1 MIRFLTAGNVDD
13 GKSSLIGRLLYDS
26 DSLFEDQI
34 EEVKRSTDESFNGEL
49 DFSLFLDGLI
59 SERKQRI
66 TIDVAYRYFSYDN
79 KKFIIADAPGH
90 EQYTRNMAVAA
101 ANSDIIVILVDA
113 TKKVKSQTIRHSYIA
128 SLFGIKKAIIAVNK
142 MDLVNYSQGVFN
154 EIKEDYLEK
163 TKDLKFEDIDF
174 VPVSSI
180 NGENVVKGS
189 ENMKWF
195 DGKTIL
201 NHLNSENN
209 TVVSND
215 FDLRILVQNVLKYD
229 NKRLYQGFVS
239 SGKIKVGDQIAIY
252 PSQKYAK
259 VTKIVKSS
267 QEVAK
272 AVVGEAISF
281 ELDDE
286 IDLERGGVVTLA
298 QNNDKIIL
306 SNKLNA
312 NIIWFD
318 EKAFNRKGFSH
329 SDLIIKI
336 SHNYLQAS
344 IDKLHNV
351 IDLSNVSNDWQS
363 KNDAISLNQIANVD
377 INLSGKIAFDK
388 FSDNKFN
395 GSFLLIDS
403 ITNETVA
410 CGIINDQ
417 AKSGDIDLDFDEKNV
432 DEFLTELS
440 SLIKKHF
447 PKSNLD
453 ADSFLK
459 KFLQQY

>member
-34 EEVKRSTDESFNGEL
+34 EEVKRSTDDAFNGDL

-66 TIDVAYRYFSYDN
+66 TIDVAYRYFSYNN

-101 ANSDIIVILVDA
+101 ANSDVIVILIDA

-128 SLFGIKKAIIAVNK
+128 SLFGIKKAIIAINK
-142 MDLVNYSQGVFN
+142 MDLVGYDQEVFN
-154 EIKEDYLEK
+154 DIKNDYLEK
-163 TKDLKFEDIDF
+163 AKDLKFETIDF

-201 NHLNSENN
+201 SHLDSDQEIVTNDNS
-209 TVVSND
+209 
-215 FDLRILVQNVLKYD
+215 DLRLLVQNVLKHED
-229 NKRLYQGFVS
+229 TRLYQGFVA
-239 SGKIKVGDQIAIY
+239 SGSLKIGDKVALY
-252 PSQKYAK
+252 PSQKQAK
-259 VTKIVKSS
+259 VTKIIKSAK
-267 QEVAK
+267 EVDNANIND
-272 AVVGEAISF
+272 AIAF
-281 ELDDE
+281 ELDSD
-286 IDLERGGVVTLA
+286 IDLERGGVATLA
-298 QNNDKIIL
+298 KESKSLIFSD
-306 SNKLNA
+306 KLNA
-312 NIIWFD
+312 NIIWFAETSFD
-318 EKAFNRKGFSH
+318 RKGSSH
-329 SDLIIKI
+329 RELTIKI
-336 SHNYLQAS
+336 SHNHLQAS

-351 IDLSNVSNDWQS
+351 IDLSNISNDWQFE
-363 KNDAISLNQIANVD
+363 NGIVNLNQIANVD
-377 INLSGKIAFDK
+377 ISLSSNVAFDK
-388 FSDNKFN
+388 FVDNKHN

-410 CGIINDQ
+410 CGIIKGQ
-417 AKSGDIDLDFDEKNV
+417 VKSGEAELDFDEENV
-432 DEFLTELS
+432 DEFLNELS